1 MTNLTLEEKKALIRM
16 ALEAREQAYVPYSD
30 FMVGAA
36 LRAEDGR
43 IFTGCN
49 VENAAFTPTSC
60 AERTALFKAVSEGVT
75 RFTDIAVVGS
85 RRGEVN
91 KQITSPC
98 GVCRQA
104 LFEFGGPEL
113 SIFVPLGIV
122 LLVISYV
129 VLYKTRFGLRLRAC
143 GEHPQAA
150 DSVGINVYKM
160 RYAGVL
166 LSGALGAIGGLAYIV
181 PPVQTWNFEVGV
193 AGAGFLALA
202 VMIFGQ
208 WKPFNICAA
217 AMFFAVFKSL
227 ANIADSTFLAQ
238 LHWSSNIYN
247 MMPFIASMI
256 ILAFTSKNSMAPK
269 AEGIPYDKGSR

>member
-1 MTNLTLEEKKALIRM
+1 MTNLTLDEKKALIRM

-104 LFEFGGPEL
+104 
-113 SIFVPLGIV
+113 V
-122 LLVISYV
+122 
-129 VLYKTRFGLRLRAC
+129 
-143 GEHPQAA
+143 AA
-150 DSVGINVYKM
+150 
-160 RYAGVL
+160 
-166 LSGALGAIGGLAYIV
+166 
-181 PPVQTWNFEVGV
+181 VQTLPGLHHSRLFQPRQHPAD
-193 AGAGFLALA
+193 AGGIGADVLRQRF
-202 VMIFGQ
+202 
-208 WKPFNICAA
+208 AA
-217 AMFFAVFKSL
+217 EG
-227 ANIADSTFLAQ
+227 
-238 LHWSSNIYN
+238 
-247 MMPFIASMI
+247 
-256 ILAFTSKNSMAPK
+256 AFTVAQADQRMDGQIKRTVHNHPSFTS
-269 AEGIPYDKGSR
+269 S